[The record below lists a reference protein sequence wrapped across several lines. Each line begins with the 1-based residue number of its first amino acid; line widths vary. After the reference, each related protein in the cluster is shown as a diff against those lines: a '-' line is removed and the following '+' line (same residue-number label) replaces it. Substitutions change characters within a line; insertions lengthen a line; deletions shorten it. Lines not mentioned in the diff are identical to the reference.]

1 VIPLCRASILIVIF
15 SPRSLGTRKGGD
27 MIVCGK
33 CSKWENGKRKEV
45 RHKTVAA
52 VKACHMKGK
61 KKTSG

>member
-1 VIPLCRASILIVIF
+1 
-15 SPRSLGTRKGGD
+15 

-52 VKACHMKGK
+52 VKACYMKGK